1 MSKKTREK
9 NIDTIYDMLKDLD
22 EKIGDLHHLNK
33 KGFDQLMEG
42 QQKILDGIGEVKD
55 LMKVQIRYILKC
67 RDLIRFL
74 FVAK

>member
-67 RDLIRFL
+67 RDLLRFL